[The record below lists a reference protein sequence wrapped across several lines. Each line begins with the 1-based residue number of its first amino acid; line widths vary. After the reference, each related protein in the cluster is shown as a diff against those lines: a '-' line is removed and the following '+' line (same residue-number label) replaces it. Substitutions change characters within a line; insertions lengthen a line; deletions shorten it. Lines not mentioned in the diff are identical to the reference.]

1 MKPFLGI
8 KVLIKCRAIEL
19 NKPVQ
24 IIRKVRRR
32 PIKDHTEPF
41 GMGRFN
47 ETCKLR
53 RRTIARCRRINPKWL
68 ITPRWIV
75 GMLHHRQQL
84 DMRKAHLSGVID
96 QFNG

>member
-32 PIKDHTEPF
+32 PIKDHTY
-41 GMGRFN
+41 
-47 ETCKLR
+47 
-53 RRTIARCRRINPKWL
+53 KWGESQS
-68 ITPRWIV
+68 V
-75 GMLHHRQQL
+75 G
-84 DMRKAHLSGVID
+84 
-96 QFNG
+96 